1 MKKKK
6 QKQFTSH
13 WYYYLVLIFGLTVFI
28 PLKMQAQSTT
38 TTSGIVIDAT
48 GDPLIGVSVTVKGK
62 TIGTITDVNGKFT
75 INIPSEQS
83 ERSVLVVSYIGYK
96 SQEIEIGKQRLIKI
110 ELAEESIALDE
121 LVVIGYGSVKKKDL
135 TGSLSSVNGDAI
147 TERKTTQ
154 ISQALQGAMS
164 GVSVTRTSGSPDAST
179 NIKIRGITTI
189 GDSSPLIIVDGI
201 SVDNI
206 DDINPNDVENITVLK
221 DAASASIYGSR
232 AAAGVIL
239 ITTKRAKTDQF
250 NVEYNFETGIE
261 KPTKLPDYVNA
272 QRYMQMSNE
281 LGWNDAGNGTNK
293 YPTYPN
299 DIVDN
304 YFNLNREDP
313 NSYPITD
320 WTKLIMK
327 SYAPRQSHMLRITA
341 GSQKIKTSASIVY
354 DNIEGLYDQKSFQR
368 FTSRVNNDLTIN
380 KYISARVDVNFKRT
394 TSNSPTTDPMYFS
407 RMASPIYAGVWSD
420 GRLAN
425 GKDGA
430 NAYGIVKYGGT
441 STNWY
446 TQFAGQIGLDVKP
459 FDGLKLTANFSP
471 SYNFTKIKTFQK
483 AVPWYTAEDESVLGG
498 YLSGATTTNLYE
510 ERNDNYRT
518 TLQFLANYTKS
529 IKDHSFDILA
539 GFEEYYAFNENLT
552 ASREQYLLTSFP
564 YLNQGPAT
572 YRDNAGSAWEN
583 AYQSFFG
590 RIMYNYKKRYLFQA
604 NIRYDGSSRFYTDY
618 RWGAFP
624 SASLGWVLSEES
636 FMKDVT
642 PISFLKL
649 RASYGSLGNE
659 RIGNYPYQATIQF
672 SQALFYQGNNVVSQQ
687 TAAQQK
693 YAIQNISWETTE
705 TFDVGLDANFLNN
718 RLRFTGDYYKKNTKD
733 MLLAIQIPMFVGFEN
748 PDQNTGKMWTE
759 GWEFDLG
766 WHDKVG
772 QLNYSITANLSDA
785 RSKMGYLGGTEF
797 LGDQIKKQGSEFN
810 EWYGYNALGIYQTKE
825 QLDNSAKTSN
835 SVKVG
840 DIWYKDISG
849 PDGVP
854 DGKISPEYDR
864 VLLGGSL
871 PRFQGGGTINFEYK
885 GIDFGLVFQG
895 VGKQL
900 ARLTPNMVKPLVDNW
915 GNIPAIIDGN
925 YWSYYNTE
933 EQNLSAK
940 YPRLSLANQ
949 SNNYVMSDFWLF
961 DGSYFRIKNISLGYS
976 LPKQI
981 LQKIQVQNLR
991 IFGSISDCFSVN
1003 KFPKWWDPENGSSSY
1018 PITSSFIAGISVKF

>member
-1 MKKKK
+1 
-6 QKQFTSH
+6 
-13 WYYYLVLIFGLTVFI
+13 
-28 PLKMQAQSTT
+28 
-38 TTSGIVIDAT
+38 
-48 GDPLIGVSVTVKGK
+48 
-62 TIGTITDVNGKFT
+62 
-75 INIPSEQS
+75 
-83 ERSVLVVSYIGYK
+83 
-96 SQEIEIGKQRLIKI
+96 
-110 ELAEESIALDE
+110 
-121 LVVIGYGSVKKKDL
+121 
-135 TGSLSSVNGDAI
+135 
-147 TERKTTQ
+147 
-154 ISQALQGAMS
+154 
-164 GVSVTRTSGSPDAST
+164 
-179 NIKIRGITTI
+179 
-189 GDSSPLIIVDGI
+189 
-201 SVDNI
+201 
-206 DDINPNDVENITVLK
+206 
-221 DAASASIYGSR
+221 
-232 AAAGVIL
+232 
-239 ITTKRAKTDQF
+239 
-250 NVEYNFETGIE
+250 
-261 KPTKLPDYVNA
+261 
-272 QRYMQMSNE
+272 

-539 GFEEYYAFNENLT
+539 WFDEYYAFNENLT

-733 MLLAIQIPMFVGFEN
+733 MLLAIQITMFVGFEN